1 LHFSGKS
8 RRDIVFTSESCSLG
22 ECDEEAAC
30 LGLFRSSVFD
40 ADAQGSRLS
49 VAQARADGSV
59 RFLVV
64 VTTKSGQPVADLRQQ
79 DFTVFDDDVIRP
91 IRSFRTI
98 LAAKKQGGSHTFT
111 AASMSNLP
119 GEPMAIGISVTYE
132 VVFDG
137 AKSSGRREF
146 HEVGIKVDRPN
157 LEIATRPGYLTSAY

>member
-1 LHFSGKS
+1 MKKQ
-8 RRDIVFTSESCSLG
+8 
-22 ECDEEAAC
+22 AC
-30 LGLFRSSVFD
+30 LGLSALLISTLMLR
-40 ADAQGSRLS
+40 AQDVS

-98 LAAKKQGGSHTFT
+98 PAAKKQGGSHTSA
-111 AASMSNLP
+111 AASMANLP
-119 GEPMAIGISVTYE
+119 REPIGISSTYE
-132 VVFDG
+132 VIFDG

-157 LEIATRPGYLTSAY
+157 LEVATRPGYLTSAYKVF

>member
-1 LHFSGKS
+1 MKKQ
-8 RRDIVFTSESCSLG
+8 
-22 ECDEEAAC
+22 AC
-30 LGLFRSSVFD
+30 LGLSAVLFSTLMLR
-40 ADAQGSRLS
+40 AQDVS
-49 VAQARADGSV
+49 VAQARGDGSV

-98 LAAKKQGGSHTFT
+98 PAAKKQGGSHTFT
-111 AASMSNLP
+111 AASMANLLR
-119 GEPMAIGISVTYE
+119 EPIGTSSTYE
-132 VVFDG
+132 VIFDG

-157 LEIATRPGYLTSAY
+157 LEVATRPGYLTSAYKVF

>member
-1 LHFSGKS
+1 MKKQ
-8 RRDIVFTSESCSLG
+8 
-22 ECDEEAAC
+22 AC
-30 LGLFRSSVFD
+30 LGLSAVLFSTLMLR
-40 ADAQGSRLS
+40 AQDVS

-98 LAAKKQGGSHTFT
+98 PAAKKQGGSHTFT
-111 AASMSNLP
+111 AASMANLP
-119 GEPMAIGISVTYE
+119 REPIGISSTYE
-132 VVFDG
+132 VIFDG

-157 LEIATRPGYLTSAY
+157 LEVATRPGYLTSAYKVF

>member
-1 LHFSGKS
+1 MKKQ
-8 RRDIVFTSESCSLG
+8 
-22 ECDEEAAC
+22 AC
-30 LGLFRSSVFD
+30 LGLSAVLFSTLMLR
-40 ADAQGSRLS
+40 AQDVS

>member
-1 LHFSGKS
+1 MKKQ
-8 RRDIVFTSESCSLG
+8 
-22 ECDEEAAC
+22 AC
-30 LGLFRSSVFD
+30 LGLSAVLFSTPMLRAQDVSV
-40 ADAQGSRLS
+40 G
-49 VAQARADGSV
+49 QARADGSV

-98 LAAKKQGGSHTFT
+98 PAAKKQGGSHTFT
-111 AASMSNLP
+111 AASMANLP
-119 GEPMAIGISVTYE
+119 REPIGISSTYE
-132 VVFDG
+132 VIFDG

-157 LEIATRPGYLTSAY
+157 LEVATRPGYLTSAYKVF

>member
-1 LHFSGKS
+1 MKKQ
-8 RRDIVFTSESCSLG
+8 
-22 ECDEEAAC
+22 AC
-30 LGLFRSSVFD
+30 LGLSAVLFSTLMLR
-40 ADAQGSRLS
+40 AQDVS

-79 DFTVFDDDVIRP
+79 DFTVFDDDAIRP

-98 LAAKKQGGSHTFT
+98 PAAKKQGGSHTFT
-111 AASMSNLP
+111 TASMANLP
-119 GEPMAIGISVTYE
+119 REPMAIGISSTYE
-132 VVFDG
+132 VIFDG

-157 LEIATRPGYLTSAY
+157 LEVATRPGYLTSAD

>member
-1 LHFSGKS
+1 MKKQ
-8 RRDIVFTSESCSLG
+8 
-22 ECDEEAAC
+22 AC
-30 LGLFRSSVFD
+30 LGLSAVLFSTLMLR
-40 ADAQGSRLS
+40 AQDVS

-59 RFLVV
+59 RFLVE

-98 LAAKKQGGSHTFT
+98 PAAKKQSGSHTFIT
-111 AASMSNLP
+111 ASMANLP
-119 GEPMAIGISVTYE
+119 REPMAIGISSTYE
-132 VVFDG
+132 VIFDG

-157 LEIATRPGYLTSAY
+157 LGDSLW

>member
-1 LHFSGKS
+1 MTKQA
-8 RRDIVFTSESCSLG
+8 SLG
-22 ECDEEAAC
+22 LSAV
-30 LGLFRSSVFD
+30 LFSTLMLR
-40 ADAQGSRLS
+40 AQDVS

-79 DFTVFDDDVIRP
+79 DFTVLDDDVIRP

-98 LAAKKQGGSHTFT
+98 PAAKKQGGSHTFT
-111 AASMSNLP
+111 AASMANLP
-119 GEPMAIGISVTYE
+119 REPIGISSTYE
-132 VVFDG
+132 VIFDG

-157 LEIATRPGYLTSAY
+157 LEVATRPGYLTSAYKVF